1 MSSASFRLAAGLALC
16 CALPGFAQAQT
27 AQPDVSSLVTP
38 ALMKNI
44 REWLDTE
51 MVRLSVET
59 QNKRYGKLSQDEINK
74 LDKQWVAER
83 ESDDKP
89 LIASTLSNPLSV
101 YLSRMQGKSM
111 GMFAEIFVMDDKGL
125 NVGQS
130 SITSD
135 FWQGDE
141 AKFQKTFPVASDA
154 VFVDDPEWDKDAGI
168 WRAQINFTLTA
179 EDGKTPI
186 GAATVEVNLTEL
198 ERRQTLGI

>member
-1 MSSASFRLAAGLALC
+1 MSSASFRFAAGFALC
-16 CALPGFAQAQT
+16 CVVPGFVHAQT
-27 AQPDVSSLVTP
+27 AQPDAAALVTP

-51 MVRLSVET
+51 MVQLSVET
-59 QNKRYGKLSQDEINK
+59 QNKRYGKLSQEEIEK

-83 ESDDKP
+83 KSDDKP

-101 YLSRMQGKSM
+101 YLSRMQGKSL
-111 GMFAEIFVMDDKGL
+111 GLFAEIFVMDDKGL

-141 AKFQKTFPVASDA
+141 AKFEKTFPVASDA
-154 VFVDDPEWDKDAGI
+154 VFIDDPEWDKDAGI

-179 EDGKTPI
+179 ADGKKPI

-198 ERRQTLGI
+198 ERRQALGI

>member
-1 MSSASFRLAAGLALC
+1 MSPVSRFAFGLALC
-16 CALPGFAQAQT
+16 CAVPALAHAQT
-27 AQPDVSSLVTP
+27 PQPDVSSLVTP
-38 ALMKNI
+38 ALMKNV

-59 QNKRYGKLSQDEINK
+59 QNKRYGKLSQAEIEK

-89 LIASTLSNPLSV
+89 LIAATLSNPLSV

-111 GMFAEIFVMDDKGL
+111 GMFAEVFVMDDKGL

-135 FWQGDE
+135 SWQGDE
-141 AKFQKTFPVASDA
+141 AKFQKTFPVAPDA
-154 VFVDDPEWDKDAGI
+154 VFVDDPEWDKDAAI
-168 WRAQINFTLTA
+168 WRTQINFTLTA

-198 ERRQTLGI
+198 ERRQMAGI

>member
-1 MSSASFRLAAGLALC
+1 MSSASFRFAAGLTLC
-16 CALPGFAQAQT
+16 CAVPGFVHAQT
-27 AQPDVSSLVTP
+27 AQPDAAALVTP

-51 MVRLSVET
+51 MVQLSVET
-59 QNKRYGKLSQDEINK
+59 QNKRYGKLSQEEIEK

-83 ESDDKP
+83 KSDDKP

-101 YLSRMQGKSM
+101 YLSRMQGKSL
-111 GMFAEIFVMDDKGL
+111 GLFAEIFVMDDKGL

-141 AKFQKTFPVASDA
+141 AKFEKTFPVASDA
-154 VFVDDPEWDKDAGI
+154 VFIDEPEWDKDAGI

-179 EDGKTPI
+179 ADGKKPI

-198 ERRQTLGI
+198 ERRQAIGI